1 MSHDSYTEEPNVD
14 DEEEYDGLGRDGNN
28 QDSLKVEDYSKII
41 EELQSHRK
49 EIEKL
54 QMDMSTSVTNT
65 PSTTLN
71 NSSKPRIINNEFFPF
86 CPLEELQQQLDDI
99 IDEEAEGKEDYIT
112 AEDFNTADQGFFV
125 ENIFTQFIDFASSS
139 FYRIY
144 FCALLLLLK

>member
-112 AEDFNTADQGFFV
+112 AEDFNPADQGF
-125 ENIFTQFIDFASSS
+125 
-139 FYRIY
+139 
-144 FCALLLLLK
+144 ALKLVLPNCLLCFF